1 MNLGPGLHGPG
12 QIEKVLGCLQGF
24 RVGFNEKLRAEISL
38 QNILNMFTFYSGT
51 LFENAVI
58 QPPLDLEK
66 DRAVFIVKTKTQFEA
81 VLGSVNGSPVEPQVI
96 GIQIKTMDDVG
107 VVGFTHGELV
117 ELKITAHIRPNTF
130 CYSFSNKVFQ
140 LKALL
145 LHFIFSHIVFSFR
158 SKF

>member
-1 MNLGPGLHGPG
+1 
-12 QIEKVLGCLQGF
+12 
-24 RVGFNEKLRAEISL
+24 
-38 QNILNMFTFYSGT
+38 MFTFDSGT

-58 QPPLDLEK
+58 QPPFDLEK
-66 DRAVFIVKTKTQFEA
+66 DRTVLIIKTKTQFEA
-81 VLGSVNGSPVEPQVI
+81 ILGPVNGSPVEPQII
-96 GIQIKTMDDVG
+96 GIQVKTMDGVG
-107 VVGFTHGELV
+107 VVGFAYGELIK
-117 ELKITAHIRPNTF
+117 LKITAHIRPNTL